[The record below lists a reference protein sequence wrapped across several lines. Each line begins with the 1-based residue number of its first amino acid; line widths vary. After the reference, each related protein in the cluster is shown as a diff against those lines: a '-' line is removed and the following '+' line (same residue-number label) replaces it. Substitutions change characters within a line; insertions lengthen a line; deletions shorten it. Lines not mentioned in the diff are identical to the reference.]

1 MVPINFYQYRA
12 ELRRS
17 LLTRL
22 ESLSNDWDPFNAA
35 WICYALSSEGI
46 ENNQELME
54 LHNRMLRWLEE
65 EKDNLWE
72 VQRNLGPVAAVIWLC
87 KKMDLE
93 EKPDIVATLGEKVKQ
108 LSADD
113 KWSPLRDPEQVY
125 LLALDLQFGSET
137 VRNHLKNIARQETQR
152 GPLRRRILYAA
163 VLRELGESITL
174 PQGEP
179 QDEGDF
185 VALVWWAER
194 YDGDKHIYWERFNSV
209 KDRIALDEE
218 SGSGIHR
225 ILTVPEIAM
234 LYEAVVRE
242 TLYSD
247 PILLFEYFPLH
258 PRIKEITKDYFKNGE
273 YAIAI
278 FEATIALNDEIQQR
292 TGITN
297 KKEAELVQAT
307 MKNIS
312 DPSRLLI
319 RFNDYLDSET
329 GKSEQAGL
337 ALICEGV
344 FKAFRNPKAHKLK
357 DHPVIQRVQSDA
369 YEALEVLIII
379 SYLMKRIETARITDK
394 G

>member
-1 MVPINFYQYRA
+1 
-12 ELRRS
+12 
-17 LLTRL
+17 
-22 ESLSNDWDPFNAA
+22 
-35 WICYALSSEGI
+35 
-46 ENNQELME
+46 
-54 LHNRMLRWLEE
+54 MLRWLEE

-234 LYEAVVRE
+234 L
-242 TLYSD
+242 
-247 PILLFEYFPLH
+247 
-258 PRIKEITKDYFKNGE
+258 
-273 YAIAI
+273 
-278 FEATIALNDEIQQR
+278 
-292 TGITN
+292 
-297 KKEAELVQAT
+297 
-307 MKNIS
+307 MKQ
-312 DPSRLLI
+312 L
-319 RFNDYLDSET
+319 
-329 GKSEQAGL
+329 
-337 ALICEGV
+337 
-344 FKAFRNPKAHKLK
+344 
-357 DHPVIQRVQSDA
+357 
-369 YEALEVLIII
+369 
-379 SYLMKRIETARITDK
+379 
-394 G
+394 